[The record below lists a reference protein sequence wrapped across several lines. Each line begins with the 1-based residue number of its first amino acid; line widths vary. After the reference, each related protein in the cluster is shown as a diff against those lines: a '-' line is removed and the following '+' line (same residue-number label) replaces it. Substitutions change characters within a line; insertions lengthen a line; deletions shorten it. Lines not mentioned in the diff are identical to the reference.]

1 MGLNRCTVP
10 GTHRVYLFSG
20 YIYSCL
26 PAPSCHPYFRTE
38 NVHFRHSN
46 LELANKS
53 IPRCGQLIS
62 YFSRF
67 PFLMTLEKYV
77 FTSPKANALSGSCS
91 LFSAYYAHS
100 YLLPSFEHVPTTL
113 QSTLSILYSLILQ
126 QF

>member
-46 LELANKS
+46 LELAYKS
-53 IPRCGQLIS
+53 KPTCGLLIS
-62 YFSRF
+62 YYPRF

-77 FTSPKANALSGSCS
+77 FTSPKENSLGGSCS
-91 LFSAYYAHS
+91 LFSVYYAHS
-100 YLLPSFEHVPTTL
+100 DHLPSFEHVPDNL

>member
-53 IPRCGQLIS
+53 IPTCGQLIS

-91 LFSAYYAHS
+91 PFSAYYAHS

>member
-53 IPRCGQLIS
+53 IPTCGQLIS

-67 PFLMTLEKYV
+67 LFLMTLEKYV